1 MLLWAESLRKQKST
15 FFFAWNSSDC
25 FESFSPSILS
35 TTEGVKTT
43 RSNRM
48 KFRLRSSPLP
58 LSSRLFYF
66 FCEKR
71 VLVLPKDAHRPF
83 IFSLPHYSPLRFWS
97 ILNPPL
103 FYFLTRLVISQEK
116 ISGSGKGYRG
126 GLQPTKNPTAT
137 MTVFTKRADSL
148 LKTLNLAW
156 NVYTSVSKEEDL
168 IATNP

>member
-1 MLLWAESLRKQKST
+1 MWNPDFLTRGNSKLAQISKPSMLLWAESLRKQKST

-97 ILNPPL
+97 INPPL

-116 ISGSGKGYRG
+116 ISGSGKGYMG
-126 GLQPTKNPTAT
+126 AFSLQRTL
-137 MTVFTKRADSL
+137 RRQL
-148 LKTLNLAW
+148 LFSPK
-156 NVYTSVSKEEDL
+156 VQ
-168 IATNP
+168 IHC

>member
-1 MLLWAESLRKQKST
+1 MWNQDFLTRGNSKLAQISKPSMLLRAESLRKQKVR
-15 FFFAWNSSDC
+15 SS
-25 FESFSPSILS
+25 SPEIHPIASSRFLLS

-83 IFSLPHYSPLRFWS
+83 IFSLPHYSPLRLWS
-97 ILNPPL
+97 INPPL
-103 FYFLTRLVISQEK
+103 FYFLTRSVISQEK
-116 ISGSGKGYRG
+116 ISGSGTGYRG
-126 GLQPTKNPTAT
+126 AFSLQRTL
-137 MTVFTKRADSL
+137 RRQL
-148 LKTLNLAW
+148 LFSPK
-156 NVYTSVSKEEDL
+156 V
-168 IATNP
+168 